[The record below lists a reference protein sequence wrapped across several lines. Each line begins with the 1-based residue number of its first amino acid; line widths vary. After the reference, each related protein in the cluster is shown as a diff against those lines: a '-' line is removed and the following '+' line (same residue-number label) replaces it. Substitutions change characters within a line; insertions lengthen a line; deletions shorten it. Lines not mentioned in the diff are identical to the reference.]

1 MNLIYNKDEILVYE
15 LAFIAESDFLQAE
28 QQLPNFPPRLQ
39 EKIKK
44 YPHRLDRCLR
54 IGGKWL
60 LQQIIEDLGLG
71 QQFSLEQL
79 QYTSN
84 NKSHFA
90 NQLYFSIGHS
100 GHTVVTA
107 ASIHQQLGI
116 DIEEIKPIQLIDY
129 ISYLSDKELYFLQ
142 KSVRPV
148 HDFYTIWTK
157 KEALAKLIGMGIT
170 FNFKE
175 FTVLQNEVQ
184 INASTIRF
192 EEIHA
197 NPNYKIM
204 LAYKVV
210 NGL

>member
-1 MNLIYNKDEILVYE
+1 MNLIYNKDEIRVYE
-15 LAFIAESDFLQAE
+15 LALITESDFLQVE
-28 QQLPNFPPRLQ
+28 QQLPSFPFSVQ

-44 YPHRLDRCLR
+44 YHLRLDKCLR

-60 LQQIIEDLGLG
+60 LQQIIKDFGLG
-71 QQFSLEQL
+71 HQFGLEQL
-79 QYTSN
+79 QYTLD
-84 NKSHFA
+84 NKSHFGD
-90 NQLYFSIGHS
+90 QLFFSIGHS

-107 ASIHQQLGI
+107 ASIHRQLGI

-129 ISYLSDKELYFLQ
+129 ISYLSDEELFFLQ
-142 KSVRPV
+142 KSMRPV

-157 KEALAKLIGMGIT
+157 KEALAKLLGMGIA

-184 INASTIRF
+184 INAHTILF

-204 LAYKVV
+204 LAYRVT